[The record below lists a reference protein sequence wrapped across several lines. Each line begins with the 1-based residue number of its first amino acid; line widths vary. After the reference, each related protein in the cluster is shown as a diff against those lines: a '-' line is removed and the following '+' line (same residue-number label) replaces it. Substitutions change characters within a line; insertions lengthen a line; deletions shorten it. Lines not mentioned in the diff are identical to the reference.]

1 MAEALLI
8 ENAFWHSPATE
19 MLKQSLLDSA
29 RRQGLHLAVRTNA
42 DFLSEDDFLDLPPAA
57 LFWDKDVRLAHQ
69 LEQAG
74 VRCYNSARAIA
85 LCDDKTLTWLHLK
98 DRDIPMPQT
107 LLCPLTFPAV
117 GYPTADFVAA
127 AGQSLGWPLV
137 IKEGCGSFG
146 QQVYLAHNTEE
157 AQAILK
163 RCAGAPLL
171 MQRFIA
177 ESAGRDVR
185 IYVVGDQVVGAME
198 RYNAAGDFRANVTTG
213 GQARRHLPTKAEEAL
228 ALAAC
233 HALQLDF
240 AGVDL
245 LFGQDSPLLCEVNSN
260 AHFKAL
266 SELCGCNPA
275 DAIIAHLMEGL
286 S

>member
-1 MAEALLI
+1 MAEALFI
-8 ENAFWHSPATE
+8 ENAFWHSPATD
-19 MLKQSLLDSA
+19 MLKRSLLDSA
-29 RRQGLHLAVRTNA
+29 RRQGLQLTVRTNA
-42 DFLSEDDFLDLPPAA
+42 DFLGEDAFQSQPSAA
-57 LFWDKDVRLAHQ
+57 LFWDKDIRLAGQ

-74 VRCYNSARAIA
+74 VRCYNSARAIE

-98 DRDIPMPQT
+98 DTGVAMPQT
-107 LLCPLTFPAV
+107 LLCPLTFPVV
-117 GYPTADFVAA
+117 GYPTADFVVE
-127 AGQSLGWPLV
+127 AGRSLGWPMV

-146 QQVYLAHNTEE
+146 QQVYLARNIEE

-163 RCAGAPLL
+163 RCAGSPLL

-198 RYNAAGDFRANVTTG
+198 RYNAAGDFRANVTAG
-213 GQARRHLPTKAEEAL
+213 GQARRHQPSKEEEAL

-233 HALQLDF
+233 QALQLDF

-245 LFGQDSPLLCEVNSN
+245 LFGQDGPLLCEVNSN

-275 DAIIAHLMEGL
+275 DAIIAHLLEDL
-286 S
+286 P